1 MKYHNI
7 IKAIFIDRPN
17 RFLAKVRIDG
27 VEEFVHVKNTGRC
40 KEILIPG
47 TEVYLE
53 ESNNTARKTKYSLI
67 SAYKGEKLINI
78 DSQSPNAVIFESL
91 KQEQIQEIGKT
102 AVVKREVPFGDSRF
116 DIYFENQI
124 GKGFIE
130 IKGATLECDGLVMF
144 PDAPTERGRKHVYEM
159 IKAVESG
166 YLGFI
171 LFLIQM
177 KGVKSFAPN
186 VATDPEFAKALRL
199 CAKSGVNILAY
210 DSIIQKDE
218 IRLGDKVPIIL

>member
-1 MKYHNI
+1 MKYYNVK
-7 IKAIFIDRPN
+7 KAIFIDRPN

-27 VEEFVHVKNTGRC
+27 VEETVHVKNTGRC

-53 ESNNTARKTKYSLI
+53 ESSNAARKTKYSLI
-67 SAYKGEKLINI
+67 SAYKGDKLINI
-78 DSQSPNAVIFESL
+78 DSQSPNTVIFESL
-91 KQEQIQEIGKT
+91 KSGQIQEIGKT
-102 AVVKREVPFGDSRF
+102 SAVKREVTFGDSRF
-116 DIYFENQI
+116 DIYFENQA

-130 IKGATLECDGLVMF
+130 IKGATLENQGFVMF

-159 IKAVESG
+159 IKAVENG
-166 YLGFI
+166 YMGFI

-177 KGVKSFAPN
+177 RGVKSFTPN
-186 VATDPEFAKALRL
+186 AVMDPEFAKAIKLS
-199 CAKSGVNILAY
+199 AESGVNILAY
-210 DSIIQKDE
+210 DSIILKNE

>member
-1 MKYHNI
+1 MKYYNMK
-7 IKAIFIDRPN
+7 KAIFVDRPN
-17 RFLAKVRIDG
+17 RFLAKVLIDG
-27 VEEFVHVKNTGRC
+27 IEETVHVKNTGRC
-40 KEILIPG
+40 KEILIAG
-47 TEVYLE
+47 AEVYLE
-53 ESNNTARKTKYSLI
+53 ESNNTARKTKYSLV
-67 SAYKGEKLINI
+67 SVYKGEKLINI

-91 KQEQIQEIGKT
+91 KREQIQEIGKT
-102 AVVKREVPFGDSRF
+102 SVVKREVTFGDSRF

-130 IKGATLECDGLVMF
+130 IKGATLENDGIVMF

-177 KGVKSFAPN
+177 KDVKFFTPN
-186 VATDPEFAKALRL
+186 VDTDPEFAKALRL

-210 DSIIQKDE
+210 DSIVLKDE
-218 IRLGDKVPIIL
+218 IRLGNKVPIIL

>member
-1 MKYHNI
+1 MKYYNI
-7 IKAIFIDRPN
+7 EKAIFIDRPN
-17 RFLAKVRIDG
+17 RFLAKVQIDG
-27 VEEFVHVKNTGRC
+27 MEETVHVKNTGRC

-53 ESNNTARKTKYSLI
+53 ESNNPARKTRYSLV

-91 KQEQIQEIGKT
+91 KNEQIQEIGKIFT
-102 AVVKREVPFGDSRF
+102 AKREVTFGDSRF

-124 GKGFIE
+124 GKGFVE
-130 IKGATLECDGLVMF
+130 VKGATLENEGLVMF
-144 PDAPTERGRKHVYEM
+144 PDAPTERGRKHIYEM

-166 YLGFI
+166 YLGYI

-177 KGVKSFAPN
+177 QGVKAFTPN
-186 VATDPEFAKALRL
+186 AVTDPEFAKAIRL
-199 CAKSGVNILAY
+199 CAQRGVNILAY
-210 DSIIQKDE
+210 DSIILKDE